1 MKIMLQSN
9 IARLIP
15 LTFTLVGFGS
25 SIKSATAATF
35 PFEVFYDTSVTLTPI
50 PGSDVSRADVS
61 GTNPDAPYGL
71 TNFTSLNYSR
81 TILENNVP
89 IQIIFNP
96 DPAAFGLQDL
106 PIGTDRFFGSGE
118 DQLIGISS
126 ATAQFDFP
134 NNQLVGSGTE
144 TITGGSG
151 RFSGATGTLTFT
163 ESEPLD
169 ADPTAPLKG
178 QAFLNGSINVPERV
192 PEPTATTALI
202 SIALMGAGSVVRRL
216 RQQASV

>member
-1 MKIMLQSN
+1 MLKLS
-9 IARLIP
+9 IALIP
-15 LTFTLVGFGS
+15 LAFTLVGFGS
-25 SIKSATAATF
+25 SIKSATAQTVF
-35 PFEVFYDTSVTLTPI
+35 PFDVHYDTTVILTPI

-81 TILENNVP
+81 TNFQNGVP
-89 IQIIFNP
+89 TQITFNP
-96 DPAAFGLQDL
+96 DPAAFGLQGL
-106 PIGTDRFFGSGE
+106 PVGTDRFFGSSE
-118 DQLIGISS
+118 DQLFAISN

-151 RFSGATGTLTFT
+151 RFNGATGTLTFSET
-163 ESEPLD
+163 EPLN

-178 QAFLNGSINVPERV
+178 RAFLNGSFQFPERV
-192 PEPTATTALI
+192 PEPTATSALI
-202 SIALMGAGSVVRRL
+202 GVALIGAGSLVRRF
-216 RQQASV
+216 RQ